1 MLTEFILYLESQIG
15 QPYLWGGQHTK
26 LTPLNFVSV
35 ITKHEK
41 NEENRAN
48 AIAYCKKKF
57 DEGATELYAYD
68 CSGLGMYWLQNLKHI
83 FKSDMT
89 ANGMMTQCE
98 IATEPKTGYWVFRVN
113 DSGKATH
120 IGYMVSDTDVIHAAG
135 RRLGVI
141 KVTYAKSY
149 WHRIGKPKCFD
160 FDPEPKTHLYIRVKG
175 VIKKDG
181 KPQKSVNVRSGNGT
195 MYPVVGVAHST
206 DCFPCYGQADSSP
219 YWYEIE
225 YNGTRAYITSN
236 SRYTEEIYKC

>member
-1 MLTEFILYLESQIG
+1 MLTEFILYLTEQIG
-15 QPYLWGGQHTK
+15 EPYLWGGQHTE
-26 LTPLNFVSV
+26 LTPNNYIKV

-48 AIAYCKKKF
+48 AIAYCKAKF
-57 DEGATELYAYD
+57 DAGATVLYAYD
-68 CSGLGMYWLQNLKHI
+68 CSGLGMWFLFNLHHL
-83 FKSDMT
+83 FPSDTT
-89 ANGMMTQCE
+89 ANGMMKQCE
-98 IATEPKTGYWVFRVN
+98 IVTEPKTGYWVFRVN

-135 RRLGVI
+135 RKYGVI
-141 KVTYAKSY
+141 KVPYSKSY

-206 DCFPCYGQADSSP
+206 DCFPCYEQADTYP
-219 YWYEIE
+219 YWYEID
-225 YNGTRAYITSN
+225 YKGARAYITSN

>member
-15 QPYLWGGQHTK
+15 EPYLWGGQHTK
-26 LTPLNFVSV
+26 LTPSNYIEV

-57 DEGATELYAYD
+57 SDGATELFAYD

-83 FKSDMT
+83 YKSDMS
-89 ANGMMTQCE
+89 ANSMMAQCE
-98 IATEPKTGYWVFRVN
+98 IVTEPKKGYWLFRLN
-113 DSGKATH
+113 DGRATH
-120 IGYMVSDTDVIHAAG
+120 IGYMVSDTEVIHAAG
-135 RRLGVI
+135 RKLGVI
-141 KVTYAKSY
+141 KVAYAKSF

-160 FDPEPKTHLYIRVKG
+160 FEPKTHLYVRVKG

-195 MYPVVGVAHST
+195 MFPVVGVAHST
-206 DCFPCYGQADSSP
+206 DCFPCYGQADSFP
-219 YWYEIE
+219 YWYDID

-236 SRYTEEIYKC
+236 SRYTEEIYKV